1 MNPQQQQPKLNI
13 DLKNT
18 KSIETPEGNKIFQQG
33 VLLRSVSKFVVGA
46 EEDAVLPV
54 PIAHVGSYARVSF
67 NLELSLRFVLNIS
80 KGTCSYESKLNMT
93 SKSEFKIISSLLLIC
108 SFDSLKFDL
117 LSE

>member
-54 PIAHVGSYARVSF
+54 DRKSTRLNSSHGYISYAVF
-67 NLELSLRFVLNIS
+67 CLKKKKKKKNNNLNTEHYFTHN
-80 KGTCSYESKLNMT
+80 Y
-93 SKSEFKIISSLLLIC
+93 
-108 SFDSLKFDL
+108 
-117 LSE
+117 